1 MKEKT
6 NLMYII
12 FIFIIIIMNFM
23 IYIYSKSFF
32 YIDILNKLSSFI
44 NFRNKVNQMILEE
57 FILIIFIIIFLVLF
71 SIFFYFFSK
80 IKDKTLKVNIEDRN
94 NISQKVKKINFHF
107 ISYILM
113 FVILVYVTS
122 FFMQI
127 LENRIAIELSSNTQK
142 EFIKEAI
149 NEGIFKINKNLPIFG
164 TFLQLKLGFIW
175 LIFSMLIYF
184 IIYGFEEYIFRYK
197 YFKFFDFEGYNKSI
211 LLNSLSFS
219 ILHLSRGITTMIFA
233 FIICYTILGPIYIK
247 YKNIRYNIIIHYL
260 INLFSEL
267 FSIIFPE
274 YIFIKL
280 YKTNIFI
287 LFFIT
292 LSALL
297 LLLAFYIFKIKKLNK
312 DFYLN

>member
-1 MKEKT
+1 
-6 NLMYII
+6 
-12 FIFIIIIMNFM
+12 
-23 IYIYSKSFF
+23 
-32 YIDILNKLSSFI
+32 
-44 NFRNKVNQMILEE
+44 
-57 FILIIFIIIFLVLF
+57 
-71 SIFFYFFSK
+71 
-80 IKDKTLKVNIEDRN
+80 
-94 NISQKVKKINFHF
+94 
-107 ISYILM
+107 
-113 FVILVYVTS
+113 
-122 FFMQI
+122 
-127 LENRIAIELSSNTQK
+127 
-142 EFIKEAI
+142 
-149 NEGIFKINKNLPIFG
+149 
-164 TFLQLKLGFIW
+164 
-175 LIFSMLIYF
+175 MLIYF

-219 ILHLSRGITTMIFA
+219 ILHLSRGIATMIFA

-292 LSALL
+292 LSAIL

>member
-12 FIFIIIIMNFM
+12 FIFIIIIMNFL

-32 YIDILNKLSSFI
+32 YFDILNKLSSFI

-164 TFLQLKLGFIW
+164 TFLQLKLGFI
-175 LIFSMLIYF
+175 
-184 IIYGFEEYIFRYK
+184 
-197 YFKFFDFEGYNKSI
+197 
-211 LLNSLSFS
+211 
-219 ILHLSRGITTMIFA
+219 
-233 FIICYTILGPIYIK
+233 
-247 YKNIRYNIIIHYL
+247 
-260 INLFSEL
+260 
-267 FSIIFPE
+267 
-274 YIFIKL
+274 
-280 YKTNIFI
+280 
-287 LFFIT
+287 
-292 LSALL
+292 
-297 LLLAFYIFKIKKLNK
+297 
-312 DFYLN
+312 